1 MKIDSIRRFRYERFL
16 FVEIRTDTG
25 LTGVGEAGFWGY
37 PEAADGAIE
46 AFTRYLVGQD
56 PLKIEHH
63 SQYMY
68 RNSHFMGGSVTG
80 AIAAIDIALWDIA
93 GKHYQAPIYELLGGR
108 CRDKVRVYAHC
119 RRRLARRDGG
129 ERPRN
134 GPVGASAA
142 VRFCPL
148 VDGFHNWQYARV
160 MAECVDR
167 VAAVREAVG
176 NDVDLCVEVHRRL
189 NPTEARQLARELEPF
204 RIFFLEDPII
214 PDSVQSMSELAKSI
228 NVPVAT
234 GERFTTIFEFREMLA
249 AGGVA
254 YARPDVCLAGGITQ
268 SKKIAALAESFHVGI
283 IPHNPLGP
291 VSTAACVQVDAC
303 IPNFVLQEYT
313 GDDIPPKRDMVIE
326 PLKLEGGYLRLPETP
341 GVGVELSEAVLS
353 GEHCEEREIETHLR
367 YDGSV
372 ADY

>member
-1 MKIDSIRRFRYERFL
+1 MKIDSIRRFRYERYL

-46 AFTRYLVGQD
+46 AFTRYLLGQD

-108 CRDKVRVYAHC
+108 CRDKVRVYAHVTGDSPDEM
-119 RRRLARRDGG
+119 A
-129 ERPRN
+129 
-134 GPVGASAA
+134 ASAREWTGRGVTA

-148 VDGFHNWQYARV
+148 VEGFHNWQYARV

-189 NPTEARQLARELEPF
+189 GPTEARQLARELEPF

-228 NVPVAT
+228 QVPVAT
-234 GERFTTIFEFREMLA
+234 GERFTTIFEFRELLA

-254 YARPDVCLAGGITQ
+254 YLRPDVCLAGGITQ

-313 GDDIPPKRDMVIE
+313 GDDIPPKRDMVVE
-326 PLKLEGGYLRLPETP
+326 PLKLEGGYLRLPESP

-353 GEHCEEREIETHLR
+353 GEHREDREIETHLR
-367 YDGSV
+367 DDGSV

>member
-1 MKIDSIRRFRYERFL
+1 MKIDSIRRFRYERYL

-108 CRDKVRVYAHC
+108 CRDKVRVYAHV
-119 RRRLARRDGG
+119 AG
-129 ERPRN
+129 ESPDEMA
-134 GPVGASAA
+134 ASAREWIGRGVTA

-176 NDVDLCVEVHRRL
+176 NDVDLCVEVHRRMG
-189 NPTEARQLARELEPF
+189 PTEARQLARELEPF
-204 RIFFLEDPII
+204 RIFFLEDPIV

-234 GERFTTIFEFREMLA
+234 GERFTTIFEFRELLA

-254 YARPDVCLAGGITQ
+254 YLRPDVCLAGGITQ

-313 GDDIPPKRDMVIE
+313 GDDIPPKRDMVVE

-353 GEHCEEREIETHLR
+353 GEHREDREIETHLR
-367 YDGSV
+367 DDGSV